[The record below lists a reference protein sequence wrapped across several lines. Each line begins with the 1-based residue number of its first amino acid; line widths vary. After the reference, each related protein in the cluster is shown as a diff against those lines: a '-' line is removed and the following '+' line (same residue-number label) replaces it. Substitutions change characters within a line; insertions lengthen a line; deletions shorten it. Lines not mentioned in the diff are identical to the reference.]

1 VKLPGLDKKIAIKP
15 MNFHRLG
22 IFVKERANKASKF
35 ECLEH
40 ASEICSKC
48 NLDFGI
54 VNHLTTLSSSGR
66 PLNLE
71 TIEYAAEAHFATV
84 KRAEM
89 DEISVEV
96 DKDFPM
102 ECQGL
107 QSMDKRFILKA
118 LLESK
123 PKSLLVAAATAGMAT
138 FSGRGTPVVRPY
150 LIPHLETLLSTDNTG
165 KGLATAG
172 G

>member
-1 VKLPGLDKKIAIKP
+1 

-22 IFVKERANKASKF
+22 VFVTERANKASKF

-54 VNHLTTLSSSGR
+54 VNHLTTLCSSER

-71 TIEYAAEAHFATV
+71 TIEYKEEAHFATV

-89 DEISVEV
+89 NEISVEV

-102 ECQGL
+102 EC
-107 QSMDKRFILKA
+107 
-118 LLESK
+118 
-123 PKSLLVAAATAGMAT
+123 
-138 FSGRGTPVVRPY
+138 
-150 LIPHLETLLSTDNTG
+150 
-165 KGLATAG
+165 
-172 G
+172 

>member
-1 VKLPGLDKKIAIKP
+1 VTDGQYPVKLPSLDKEIAIKP

-22 IFVKERANKASKF
+22 VFVTERANKVSKF

-40 ASEICSKC
+40 ASEICSKS

-54 VNHLTTLSSSGR
+54 VVNRLTTLTASSSGR

-71 TIEYAAEAHFATV
+71 TIEYKEEAHFATV

-89 DEISVEV
+89 NAISVEV

-102 ECQGL
+102 DCQGL
-107 QSMDKRFILKA
+107 QSMDKRFILNA
-118 LLESK
+118 LLETK
-123 PKSLLVAAATAGMAT
+123 PKSLRVAAATAGMAT
-138 FSGRGTPVVRPY
+138 FSGRGTPV
-150 LIPHLETLLSTDNTG
+150 G
-165 KGLATAG
+165 TAFRNSSFG
-172 G
+172 DVA